1 MDEANK
7 NLLYQGGF
15 FMNFTTKM
23 TEQFIQTMYQKTTTE
38 TTYTK
43 NEKVQ
48 GSKAEASARKEE
60 DAAVY
65 EGSVKQPGKATYT
78 KPVGVAKNKDK
89 KDDLQTKLDKT
100 YEALSD
106 EAKDYLATL
115 KEKFGDIDFFVADC
129 ATDEEM
135 GRYFAMGTK
144 KYSCVISSSLIE
156 QMATDEA
163 AREKYEGII
172 ANAGEQIEE
181 MKAEAKEEL
190 GEEAAEQIE
199 FVGFKVDDNGM
210 VEYFA
215 KLRDDNNSYY
225 AKLKEKRAEAK
236 EAEKKAEEKR
246 NEKKAEEKLEGKED
260 RLHKN
265 DDLWFNADS
274 KEGLMAAI
282 REALGI
288 KTPEKAETPDVAVGE
303 KAEVTAEVTE

>member
-1 MDEANK
+1 MS
-7 NLLYQGGF
+7 
-15 FMNFTTKM
+15 FTTTTM
-23 TEQFIQTMYQKTTTE
+23 TEQFVQTMYQKTTTE

-43 NEKVQ
+43 N
-48 GSKAEASARKEE
+48 GKAPNGKNPVNGQK
-60 DAAVY
+60 DDNAAVY
-65 EGSVKQPGKATYT
+65 EGSVVQQPKATYS
-78 KPVGVAKNKDK
+78 KPVAVAQKKEDKN
-89 KDDLQTKLDKT
+89 DDLQTKLDKT

-135 GRYFAMGTK
+135 NRYFAMGTK

-163 AREKYEGII
+163 ARDKYEKII

-215 KLRDDNNSYY
+215 KLRDDNNAYY
-225 AKLKEKRAEAK
+225 AKLKEKRAEEK

-265 DDLWFNADS
+265 DDLWFKADS
-274 KEGLMAAI
+274 KEGLMAALK
-282 REALGI
+282 EALGI
-288 KTPEKAETPDVAVGE
+288 DAEEVENVED
-303 KAEVTAEVTE
+303 AEDAEDAELTMTKVE

>member
-1 MDEANK
+1 MK
-7 NLLYQGGF
+7 
-15 FMNFTTKM
+15 FTATKLA
-23 TEQFIQTMYQKTTTE
+23 EQYVQSTYQKPVKE
-38 TTYTK
+38 T
-43 NEKVQ
+43 
-48 GSKAEASARKEE
+48 ASAKKEN
-60 DAAVY
+60 AASKTNNSQEGEAASY
-65 EGSVKQPGKATYT
+65 EGSVTQQPKATYS
-78 KPVGVAKNKDK
+78 KPVSVAQKKEDK

-135 GRYFAMGTK
+135 SRYFAMGTK

-156 QMATDEA
+156 SMATDEA
-163 AREKYEGII
+163 AREKYEKII

-199 FVGFKVDDNGM
+199 FVGFKVDDNGV

-246 NEKKAEEKLEGKED
+246 NEKLAEDKQNGKD
-260 RLHKN
+260 RIHKN
-265 DDLWFNADS
+265 DDLWFSADS
-274 KEGLMAAI
+274 TEGLMQII
-282 REALGI
+282 REALGL
-288 KTPEKAETPDVAVGE
+288 KAPEKAENETADVAVGE
-303 KAEVTAEVTE
+303 DVKEKE

>member
-1 MDEANK
+1 MK
-7 NLLYQGGF
+7 F
-15 FMNFTTKM
+15 TTTKM
-23 TEQFIQTMYQKTTTE
+23 AEQYVQNMYNKPAKE

-43 NEKVQ
+43 NDKVQ
-48 GSKAEASARKEE
+48 NGKNKVPYQKEDSA
-60 DAAVY
+60 ATY
-65 EGSVKQPGKATYT
+65 EGSVTEQPKATYS
-78 KPVGVAKNKDK
+78 KPVAVASKKEDK

-106 EAKDYLATL
+106 EAKDYLASL

-135 GRYFAMGTK
+135 NRYFAMGTK
-144 KYSCVISSSLIE
+144 KYSCVISSDLIE
-156 QMATDEA
+156 KMATDDA
-163 AREKYEGII
+163 AREKYEKII

-215 KLRDDNNSYY
+215 KLRDDNNAYY
-225 AKLKEKRAEAK
+225 AKLKEQRAEAK

-246 NEKKAEEKLEGKED
+246 IDKLAEEKLNGKED
-260 RLHKN
+260 RIHKN
-265 DDLWFNADS
+265 DDLWFTADS
-274 KEGLMAAI
+274 KEGLMEII

-288 KTPEKAETPDVAVGE
+288 KAPEKTEPELAVGE
-303 KAEVTAEVTE
+303 AVEAAAEVAE

>member
-1 MDEANK
+1 MS
-7 NLLYQGGF
+7 
-15 FMNFTTKM
+15 FTTKM
-23 TEQFIQTMYQKTTTE
+23 TEQFVQTMYQKTTE

-43 NEKVQ
+43 NGKVQ
-48 GSKAEASARKEE
+48 NGKNTVPGQKE
-60 DAAVY
+60 DNAAVY
-65 EGSVKQPGKATYT
+65 EGSVTQQPKATYS
-78 KPVGVAKNKDK
+78 KPVAVAQKKDK
-89 KDDLQTKLDKT
+89 KDDLQAKLDKT

-135 GRYFAMGTK
+135 SRYFAMGTK

-246 NEKKAEEKLEGKED
+246 NEKKAEEKLDGKED
-260 RLHKN
+260 RIHKN
-265 DDLWFNADS
+265 DDLWFTADS
-274 KEGLMAAI
+274 KEGLMEII

-288 KTPEKAETPDVAVGE
+288 KAPEKAEESEIAVGKTVE
-303 KAEVTAEVTE
+303 ATAEVAE

>member
-1 MDEANK
+1 MK
-7 NLLYQGGF
+7 F
-15 FMNFTTKM
+15 TTTKM
-23 TEQFIQTMYQKTTTE
+23 AEQYVQNMYNKPAKE

-43 NEKVQ
+43 ND
-48 GSKAEASARKEE
+48 KASGKNVVPGKKEE
-60 DAAVY
+60 DAATY
-65 EGSVKQPGKATYT
+65 EGSVTQQPKATYS
-78 KPVGVAKNKDK
+78 KPVAVAQK
-89 KDDLQTKLDKT
+89 KEKEDDLQAKLDKT

-156 QMATDEA
+156 SMATDDA
-163 AREKYEGII
+163 AREKYEKII

-246 NEKKAEEKLEGKED
+246 NDKLSEEKLKGKDD
-260 RLHKN
+260 RIHKN

-274 KEGLMAAI
+274 KEGLLAAI

-288 KTPEKAETPDVAVGE
+288 KAPEAEETPDLAVAETVE
-303 KAEVTAEVTE
+303 

>member
-1 MDEANK
+1 MK
-7 NLLYQGGF
+7 F
-15 FMNFTTKM
+15 TTTKM
-23 TEQFIQTMYQKTTTE
+23 AEQYVQNMYNKPVKE
-38 TTYTK
+38 TTYNK
-43 NEKVQ
+43 KDKVQ
-48 GSKAEASARKEE
+48 DGKVPSQKEG
-60 DAAVY
+60 DAASY
-65 EGSVKQPGKATYT
+65 EGSVPQQTKATYT
-78 KPVGVAKNKDK
+78 KPVAVTQK
-89 KDDLQTKLDKT
+89 KDNKKDELQTKLDKT

-156 QMATDEA
+156 SMATDEA
-163 AREKYEGII
+163 AREKYEKII

-181 MKAEAKEEL
+181 MKEEAKEEL

-199 FVGFKVDDNGM
+199 FVGFKVDDNGV

-215 KLRDDNNSYY
+215 KLRDENNSYY

-246 NEKKAEEKLEGKED
+246 NDKKAEDKLNGKDD

-274 KEGLMAAI
+274 KEGLMEII

-288 KTPEKAETPDVAVGE
+288 KAPEKAETPDVAVGTAVE
-303 KAEVTAEVTE
+303 ESAEVAE

>member
-1 MDEANK
+1 
-7 NLLYQGGF
+7 
-15 FMNFTTKM
+15 MNFTTKM
-23 TEQFIQTMYQKTTTE
+23 TEQFVQTMYQKTTE

-43 NEKVQ
+43 NGKVQ
-48 GSKAEASARKEE
+48 NSKYAAPAKDE
-60 DAAVY
+60 DNAAVY
-65 EGSVKQPGKATYT
+65 EGSVPQQTKATYA
-78 KPVGVAKNKDK
+78 KPMAVTQKKEDK

-115 KEKFGDIDFFVADC
+115 KEKFGDIDFFVANC
-129 ATDEEM
+129 ESDEEM
-135 GRYFAMGTK
+135 GKYFAMGTK
-144 KYSCVISSSLIE
+144 KYSCVISSDLIE
-156 QMATDEA
+156 KMATDEE
-163 AREKYEGII
+163 ARAKYEKII

-181 MKAEAKEEL
+181 MKEEAKEEL

-215 KLRDDNNSYY
+215 KLRDDNNAYY
-225 AKLKEKRAEAK
+225 AKLKEKRAEEK

-246 NEKKAEEKLEGKED
+246 NEKKAEEKQTGNDK
-260 RLHKN
+260 LHKN

-274 KEGLMAAI
+274 KEGLMEII

-288 KTPEKAETPDVAVGE
+288 KAPEKTEEPELAVGE
-303 KAEVTAEVTE
+303 KVEETAKVAE

>member
-1 MDEANK
+1 MK
-7 NLLYQGGF
+7 F
-15 FMNFTTKM
+15 TTTKM
-23 TEQFIQTMYQKTTTE
+23 AEQYVQNMYNKPAKE
-38 TTYTK
+38 TTYNK
-43 NEKVQ
+43 KDKVQ
-48 GSKAEASARKEE
+48 DGKVPSQKEG
-60 DAAVY
+60 DAASY
-65 EGSVKQPGKATYT
+65 EGSVPQQTKATYT
-78 KPVGVAKNKDK
+78 KPVAVTQK
-89 KDDLQTKLDKT
+89 KDNKKDELQTKLDKT

-156 QMATDEA
+156 SMATDEA
-163 AREKYEGII
+163 AREKYEKII

-181 MKAEAKEEL
+181 MKEEAKEEL

-199 FVGFKVDDNGM
+199 FVGFKVDDNGV

-215 KLRDDNNSYY
+215 KLRDENNSYY

-246 NEKKAEEKLEGKED
+246 NDKKAEDKLNGKDD

-274 KEGLMAAI
+274 KEGLMEII

-288 KTPEKAETPDVAVGE
+288 KAPEKAETPDVAVGTAVE
-303 KAEVTAEVTE
+303 ESAEVAE

>member
-1 MDEANK
+1 MR
-7 NLLYQGGF
+7 F
-15 FMNFTTKM
+15 TTTKM
-23 TEQFIQTMYQKTTTE
+23 AEQYVQNMYNKPAKE
-38 TTYTK
+38 TANTK
-43 NEKVQ
+43 NDKIKDNKNAAAQ
-48 GSKAEASARKEE
+48 KE
-60 DAAVY
+60 DNAATY
-65 EGSVKQPGKATYT
+65 EGSVTQPTKATYT
-78 KPVGVAKNKDK
+78 KPMAVTQK
-89 KDDLQTKLDKT
+89 KEKEDDLQAKLDKT
-100 YEALSD
+100 YEDLSD
-106 EAKDYLATL
+106 EAKDYLASL

-156 QMATDEA
+156 SMATDDA

-190 GEEAAEQIE
+190 GKEAAEQIE

-246 NEKKAEEKLEGKED
+246 NEKLAEEKLTGKD

-265 DDLWFNADS
+265 GDLWFNADS

-288 KTPEKAETPDVAVGE
+288 EAPEKAETPDVAVGE
-303 KAEVTAEVTE
+303 NVEVTAEVAE

>member
-1 MDEANK
+1 MK
-7 NLLYQGGF
+7 F
-15 FMNFTTKM
+15 TTTKM
-23 TEQFIQTMYQKTTTE
+23 AEQYVQNMYNKPAKE
-38 TTYTK
+38 TAGKK

-48 GSKAEASARKEE
+48 DSKIPYKKEE
-60 DAAVY
+60 DAASY
-65 EGSVKQPGKATYT
+65 EGSVPQQTKATYS
-78 KPVGVAKNKDK
+78 KPVAVVQKKEDK

-156 QMATDEA
+156 SMATDEA
-163 AREKYEGII
+163 AREKYEKII

-181 MKAEAKEEL
+181 MKEDAKEEL

-225 AKLKEKRAEAK
+225 AKLKEKRAEEK

-246 NEKKAEEKLEGKED
+246 NDKKAEDKLNGKED
-260 RLHKN
+260 RIHKN
-265 DDLWFNADS
+265 DNLWFNADS
-274 KEGLMAAI
+274 KEGLMDAI

-288 KTPEKAETPDVAVGE
+288 KAPE
-303 KAEVTAEVTE
+303 TAEVPDVVVGEAAEKTAEAAEVVE

>member
-1 MDEANK
+1 MS
-7 NLLYQGGF
+7 
-15 FMNFTTKM
+15 FTTKM
-23 TEQFIQTMYQKTTTE
+23 TEQFVQTMYQKTTE

-43 NEKVQ
+43 NGKTQ
-48 GSKAEASARKEE
+48 NGKQAAPGQKE
-60 DAAVY
+60 DNAAVY
-65 EGSVKQPGKATYT
+65 EGSVPQQTKATYT
-78 KPVGVAKNKDK
+78 KPVAVSQKKDK
-89 KDDLQTKLDKT
+89 EDDLQTKLDKT

-156 QMATDEA
+156 SMATDEA
-163 AREKYEGII
+163 AREKYEKII

-181 MKAEAKEEL
+181 MKEEAKEEL

-215 KLRDDNNSYY
+215 KLKDDNNSYY
-225 AKLKEKRAEAK
+225 AKLKQKRAEEK

-288 KTPEKAETPDVAVGE
+288 EAPKKTETPDVAVGE
-303 KAEVTAEVTE
+303 AADAAEIVE